1 MKINK
6 FNVVKLKDN
15 NKAIIL
21 SVDNKKQYL
30 AEIVDKQGKTIDKKK
45 LQKMKLK
52 RLFIIRKK
60 DKSWVLAV
68 CEYPL
73 FIVQN
78 YFMWV

>member
-45 LQKMKLK
+45 
-52 RLFIIRKK
+52 ITK
-60 DKSWVLAV
+60 DEIEKVIYNK
-68 CEYPL
+68 EER
-73 FIVQN
+73 
-78 YFMWV
+78 

>member
-30 AEIVDKQGKTIDKKK
+30 AEIGDKQGKTIDKKK
-45 LQKMKLK
+45 
-52 RLFIIRKK
+52 ITK
-60 DKSWVLAV
+60 DEIEKVIYNK
-68 CEYPL
+68 EER
-73 FIVQN
+73 
-78 YFMWV
+78 

>member
-30 AEIVDKQGKTIDKKK
+30 AEIVNKQGKTIDK
-45 LQKMKLK
+45 
-52 RLFIIRKK
+52 RIITK
-60 DKSWVLAV
+60 DEIEKVIYNK
-68 CEYPL
+68 EER
-73 FIVQN
+73 
-78 YFMWV
+78 

>member
-30 AEIVDKQGKTIDKKK
+30 AEIVNKQGKTVDKK
-45 LQKMKLK
+45 
-52 RLFIIRKK
+52 IITK
-60 DKSWVLAV
+60 DEIEKVIYNK
-68 CEYPL
+68 EER
-73 FIVQN
+73 
-78 YFMWV
+78 